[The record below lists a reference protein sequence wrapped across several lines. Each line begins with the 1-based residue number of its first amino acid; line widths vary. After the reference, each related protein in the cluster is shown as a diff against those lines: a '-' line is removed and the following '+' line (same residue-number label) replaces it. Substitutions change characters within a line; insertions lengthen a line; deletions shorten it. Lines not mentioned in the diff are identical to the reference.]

1 MREIKFRIWD
11 IEEKKFIINKKDKI
25 SYGDTKKCTSERIDF
40 DNNSVEINTK
50 DRYSFLQY
58 TGLNDVKGREIYEGD
73 IICEQYG
80 EYYKVVFKNGSFR
93 AEDEEYSLDLMDL
106 VAQKCEVIGNIYE
119 NSELIKEVR

>member
-119 NSELIKEVR
+119 NPELIKE